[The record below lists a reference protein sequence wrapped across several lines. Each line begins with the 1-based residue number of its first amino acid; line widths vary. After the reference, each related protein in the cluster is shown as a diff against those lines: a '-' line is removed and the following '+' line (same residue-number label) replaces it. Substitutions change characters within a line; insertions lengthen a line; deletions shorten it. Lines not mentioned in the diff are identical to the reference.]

1 MTPEE
6 ILALQTKV
14 TKLEAD
20 LKTATEALAAE
31 KLRSSAPRLGVT
43 ARQVEALQE
52 QLDETRKELAALKK
66 TPEAKPETKPATTTT
81 EPPKRESALKDR

>member
-20 LKTATEALAAE
+20 LKTAI
-31 KLRSSAPRLGVT
+31 
-43 ARQVEALQE
+43 EALQE